1 MDIATITQEA
11 AALLEAAADRI
22 PPNLKSLLG
31 AAASAAVSSIGIG
44 SSFKFILV
52 FAAALLGAG
61 LLVRLLFGNR
71 SDLNHAMSSSAG
83 ILTVYVLTV
92 IIYAFQPKGLENL
105 LSPLP
110 FVTFVNDYLFV
121 LPFRGT
127 SFETLCSQI
136 LALVILSFVVNCMD
150 ALLPEGE
157 NPFTWFLSRFLSVIL
172 AMGLHVAANW
182 AINKYLPTLIVYH
195 APAVLLV
202 ILLSCL
208 LLGVFKLILG
218 IFLTVVNPVL
228 GALYTFFFSS
238 HIGKQLTKSVLS
250 TAILCGVFYVMD
262 RFSYLIVHISPA
274 ALPAYL
280 PLLPGFLVI
289 WYLLGHA
296 L

>member
-31 AAASAAVSSIGIG
+31 AAASAAVSSIDIG

-52 FAAALLGAG
+52 FAAALLCAG
-61 LLVRLLFGNR
+61 LLVRLFFGNR

-83 ILTVYVLTV
+83 ILTVYVLAV

-121 LPFRGT
+121 LHFRGT

>member
-31 AAASAAVSSIGIG
+31 AAASAAVSSIDIG

-121 LPFRGT
+121 LPFHGT

-136 LALVILSFVVNCMD
+136 LALGILSFVVNCMD

-262 RFSYLIVHISPA
+262 HFSYLIIHISPA